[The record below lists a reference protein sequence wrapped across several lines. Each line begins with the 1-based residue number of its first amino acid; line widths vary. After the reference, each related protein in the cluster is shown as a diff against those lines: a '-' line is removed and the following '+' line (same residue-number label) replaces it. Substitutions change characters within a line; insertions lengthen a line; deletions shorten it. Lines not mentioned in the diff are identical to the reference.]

1 MIDKRKINQHD
12 QQDQELVTRTTR
24 RRSTINTHKEDQQST
39 PTPSCSKIS
48 RSGREVAATITRS
61 GCASN
66 QQGISIFKPKQEEA
80 NGLEAGSRNQTSLKS
95 IGTMKALL
103 L

>member
-1 MIDKRKINQHD
+1 MPRLQGQGVKSQP
-12 QQDQELVTRTTR
+12 QLQDQGVHQT
-24 RRSTINTHKEDQQST
+24 
-39 PTPSCSKIS
+39 SKVS
-48 RSGREVAATITRS
+48 
-61 GCASN
+61 ASSS